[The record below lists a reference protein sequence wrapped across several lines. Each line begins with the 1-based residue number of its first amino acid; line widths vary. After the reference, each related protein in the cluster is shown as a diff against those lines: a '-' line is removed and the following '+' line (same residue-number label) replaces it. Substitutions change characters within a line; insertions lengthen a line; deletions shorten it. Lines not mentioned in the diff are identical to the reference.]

1 MVKESVLYQI
11 VSRSLEE
18 DVQEGLE
25 AVSVRLKC
33 HRITGIGIGFQNLT
47 TKSDKFFKFIYLY
60 LCGIIFKVAVL
71 RNLLETIKSNKTS

>member
-18 DVQEGLE
+18 DVQEDLE

-33 HRITGIGIGFQNLT
+33 RRITGIGIGFQNLT
-47 TKSDKFFKFIYLY
+47 TKSDKFF
-60 LCGIIFKVAVL
+60 
-71 RNLLETIKSNKTS
+71 